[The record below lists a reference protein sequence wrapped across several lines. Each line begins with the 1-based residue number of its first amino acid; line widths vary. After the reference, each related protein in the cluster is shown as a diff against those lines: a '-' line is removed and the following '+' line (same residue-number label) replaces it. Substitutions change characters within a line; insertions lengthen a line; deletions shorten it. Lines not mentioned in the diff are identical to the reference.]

1 MGLGSG
7 VAVAVAGSC
16 NSDSTLA
23 WEPPYAPGAAIRRK
37 RKKKRKEKKR
47 KRCKTLGLV
56 VGTQQ
61 MSGND
66 GTGSD
71 AGGAHSM

>member
-37 RKKKRKEKKR
+37 RKKEKNRKE
-47 KRCKTLGLV
+47 RCKTLGLV

-66 GTGSD
+66 GTGVMLE
-71 AGGAHSM
+71 GPIVCE